1 MDQTARKDAALQIPG
16 YQILEKVGQG
26 TMGVVYK
33 ARQLSVDRPVAVK
46 VLHPRLAGKKPFV
59 ERFLREARLAAR
71 FTSSHAVQVLDVGS
85 AGGVPYFVMEFVEG
99 TTVRRELERG
109 KVYPEPEALKI
120 IFQVA
125 QVLRQ
130 AHTRNLIHR
139 DVKPG
144 NIMLTTGGLARLAD
158 LGLAREVTDRRAAR
172 QEKGLALGTPYYMAP
187 EQIEA
192 REDVDTR
199 ADIYSLGATLYHMV
213 TGRPPFPGATV
224 DEIFDA
230 HLEQEL
236 TPPDHLNSS
245 ISPGLSLLIQCMMAR
260 DPHKRYQTPDQLIG
274 DLERVLAG
282 EPAELARELLAGG
295 EEDLEFVEEE
305 RERGKEGE
313 DEPAEEDEEEEQE
326 EEVHFLDRE
335 VPITW
340 LLVVMGFLVLSLV
353 FNMLLLFR

>member
-1 MDQTARKDAALQIPG
+1 MDQTARKDPALQIPG

-33 ARQLSVDRPVAVK
+33 ARQLSVDRLVAVK
-46 VLHPRLAGKKPFV
+46 VLLPRLAGKKAFV

-71 FTSSHAVQVLDVGS
+71 FTSSHAVQVIDVGS
-85 AGGVPYFVMEFVEG
+85 AGALPYFVMEYVEG
-99 TTVRRELERG
+99 TTVRRELEKG
-109 KVYPEPEALKI
+109 KVYAEPEALKVV
-120 IFQVA
+120 FQVA

-130 AHTRNLIHR
+130 AHRRNLIHR

-144 NIMLTTGGLARLAD
+144 NIMLTSGGLARLAD
-158 LGLAREVTDRRAAR
+158 LGLAREVTDRETARA
-172 QEKGLALGTPYYMAP
+172 EKGLALGTPYYMAP

-213 TGRPPFPGATV
+213 TGRPPFPGGTV
-224 DEIFDA
+224 DEILDA

-236 TPPDHLNSS
+236 TPPDHLNRSL
-245 ISPGLSLLIQCMMAR
+245 SPGLSLLVQCMMAR
-260 DPHKRYQTPDQLIG
+260 DPHRRYQTPDQLIG

-282 EPAELARELLAGG
+282 EPPELARDLLAAG

-305 RERGKEGE
+305 RERGEAGE
-313 DEPAEEDEEEEQE
+313 DETGEDDEEEEE
-326 EEVHFLDRE
+326 EEEEHFLNRE
-335 VPITW
+335 VPISW
-340 LLVVMGFLVLSLV
+340 LLVVLGFLALSLV
-353 FNMLLLFR
+353 FNMVLLFR